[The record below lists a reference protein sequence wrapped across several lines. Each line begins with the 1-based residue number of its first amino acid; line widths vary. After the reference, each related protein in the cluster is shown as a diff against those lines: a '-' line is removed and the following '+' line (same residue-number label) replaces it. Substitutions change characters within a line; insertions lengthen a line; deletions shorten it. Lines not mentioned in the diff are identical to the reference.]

1 MWAPYRRIKPHSLEM
16 AVVSSHAPSTT
27 TESHSNSKSRLSAGS
42 TLRRGWRQ
50 QHVPL
55 NTNCSSSNGN
65 SKQDKKERRKTG
77 MCSIL
82 SSLCCIL
89 YPWAHIVQLHIYHEP
104 TQISP
109 ISFIICVRVIIYMDA
124 TCCLAFIPLPI
135 KYLWDHNW
143 LLNTF
148 KQAISCK
155 IANLSLFQICKIFLL
170 TIYLMSINFKEV
182 NIERRAPFA

>member
-1 MWAPYRRIKPHSLEM
+1 M

-27 TESHSNSKSRLSAGS
+27 TESHSNSKSRLSASS

-55 NTNCSSSNGN
+55 NTSSNSSSSN

-89 YPWAHIVQLHIYHEP
+89 YPCAHIVHLRIYQEP
-104 TQISP
+104 THISP

-124 TCCLAFIPLPI
+124 PCCLAFIPLTI
-135 KYLWDHNW
+135 KYLRDHT
-143 LLNTF
+143 L
-148 KQAISCK
+148 AIKYFPTS
-155 IANLSLFQICKIFLL
+155 
-170 TIYLMSINFKEV
+170 Y
-182 NIERRAPFA
+182 